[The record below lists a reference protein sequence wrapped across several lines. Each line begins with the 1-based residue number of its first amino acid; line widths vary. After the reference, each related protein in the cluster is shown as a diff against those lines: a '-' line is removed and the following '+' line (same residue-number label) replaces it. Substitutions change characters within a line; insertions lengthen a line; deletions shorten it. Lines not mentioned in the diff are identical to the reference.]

1 MHKYDEII
9 FQTYFKLSKNAKRN
23 RKISSKYRVVFGE
36 QMWSTLDF
44 SKKIDKSLMQACL
57 LIQKIPISIND
68 STPLDLGMNMGIH
81 LKCFTNRVSRFLSQ
95 LVELNSEG
103 GFLIFIPLRLVFSR
117 DSKLTSALCFKK

>member
-9 FQTYFKLSKNAKRN
+9 FQTYFKLSKNAKRI
-23 RKISSKYRVVFGE
+23 RKISSKYRVVFWE

-95 LVELNSEG
+95 LVELDSEG
-103 GFLIFIPLRLVFSR
+103 GFLIFIPLQLVFSR
-117 DSKLTSALCFKK
+117 DSILTFA